1 MVSATPNIPKPTGSS
16 ITDAVKT
23 ASPSYFIDQGDL
35 PEEMMADLLFEE
47 IGGQE
52 LINIARHDLV
62 NGQNVVYKPIK
73 NISSLSLQYSPQNLI
88 PLQKASDSY
97 FKNFPIRL
105 EDYLLSISESEAD
118 ENNPQKYSYLESDGA
133 LVINLTG
140 VEPNQLVELQIMSNG
155 AILDDTIYEVD

>member
-1 MVSATPNIPKPTGSS
+1 MVSAVPNMPEPTSS
-16 ITDAVKT
+16 TLNNAVKV

-52 LINIARHDLV
+52 LITIARHDLV

-73 NISSLSLQYSPQNLI
+73 NISSLSLQYSPQNII

-97 FKNFPIRL
+97 FKNFPIKL
-105 EDYLLSISESEAD
+105 EDYLLGISDSEEE
-118 ENNPQKYSYLESDGA
+118 ENDPQKYSYIEIDGS
-133 LVINLTG
+133 LVINITG
-140 VEPNQLVELQIMSNG
+140 VDSNQLVELQIMSDG
-155 AILDDTIYEVD
+155 EILNDTIYEVD